1 MRNRRYKQKNI
12 CFRRYV
18 FSLGNTLRKCM
29 LFLMLAVLTVG
40 LRKPMI
46 VCANSALDE
55 NLQSPS
61 VILMEASSGQVIYE
75 KNADEQRSPASITKI
90 MTLLLVFDE
99 LADGNLKLED
109 EVITSAYA
117 KSMGGSQVFLEEGE
131 VQTVDT
137 LLKCIAVASGNDACV
152 AIAEKI
158 AGSEAEFVNR
168 MNERAASLG
177 LKNTHFCDC
186 SGLSDDDAHYTSARD
201 VAVMSREL
209 ITKYPEIYNYST
221 ICSSA
226 A

>member
-1 MRNRRYKQKNI
+1 
-12 CFRRYV
+12 
-18 FSLGNTLRKCM
+18 
-29 LFLMLAVLTVG
+29 
-40 LRKPMI
+40 
-46 VCANSALDE
+46 
-55 NLQSPS
+55 
-61 VILMEASSGQVIYE
+61 
-75 KNADEQRSPASITKI
+75 

-158 AGSEAEFVNR
+158 AGSEAEFVNH

-186 SGLSDDDAHYTSARD
+186 SG
-201 VAVMSREL
+201 
-209 ITKYPEIYNYST
+209 
-221 ICSSA
+221 
-226 A
+226 